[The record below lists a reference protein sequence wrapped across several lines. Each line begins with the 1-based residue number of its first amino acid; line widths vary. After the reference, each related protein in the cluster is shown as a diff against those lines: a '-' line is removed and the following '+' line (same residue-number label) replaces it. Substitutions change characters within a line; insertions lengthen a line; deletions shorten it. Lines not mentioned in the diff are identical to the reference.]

1 MEQSETRNKTYPKQP
16 IDFGDLFNRIKVL
29 LPLVKGWN
37 PDIYLAV
44 NSAGSIVCGILNNF
58 FPREIRTLSIRYQND
73 HLIVN
78 WDNCGELRDKRV
90 LVVADHFPNEQVLF
104 QLENFLKTKQVL
116 SLVKRVVLG
125 KGVEY
130 SCFPELPE
138 ESILPWETDETG

>member
-1 MEQSETRNKTYPKQP
+1 MEKSETRNQTYPKQP

-29 LPLVKGWN
+29 LPLVKGWD

-58 FPREIRTLSIRYQND
+58 FPREIRTLSIQFQND
-73 HLIVN
+73 NLTVI

-90 LVVADHFPNEQVLF
+90 LVVADHFPNEQALY
-104 QLENFLKTKQVL
+104 QLEDFLKIKQVL
-116 SLVKRVVLG
+116 SLVKLVVLG

-138 ESILPWETDETG
+138 GTILPWEIDETG

>member
-1 MEQSETRNKTYPKQP
+1 MEQGETRNQTYPKQQ

-44 NSAGSIVCGILNNF
+44 NSAGLIVCGILNSF
-58 FPREIRTLSIRYQND
+58 FPRDIRTLSIQYQND
-73 HLIVN
+73 HLKVN

-90 LVVADHFPNEQVLF
+90 LVVVDHFPNEQVVF

-116 SLVKRVVLG
+116 SLVKLVVLG

>member
-90 LVVADHFPNEQVLF
+90 LVAVSYTHLDVYKRQA
-104 QLENFLKTKQVL
+104 L
-116 SLVKRVVLG
+116 SNL
-125 KGVEY
+125 
-130 SCFPELPE
+130 
-138 ESILPWETDETG
+138 